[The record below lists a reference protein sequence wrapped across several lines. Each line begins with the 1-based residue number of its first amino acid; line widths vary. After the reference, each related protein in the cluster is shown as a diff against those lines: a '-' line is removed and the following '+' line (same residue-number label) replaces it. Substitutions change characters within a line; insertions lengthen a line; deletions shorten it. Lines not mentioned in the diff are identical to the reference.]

1 MDLRKGLFQRF
12 YNYLHREIASSNSK
26 VTPSTYSDW
35 IIGYHR
41 ESNMQYE
48 HRDM

>member
-1 MDLRKGLFQRF
+1 MAAGHSGQK
-12 YNYLHREIASSNSK
+12 
-26 VTPSTYSDW
+26 PSTYSDW

-41 ESNMQYE
+41 ESNWQYE